1 MLKGTP
7 GPRELAKYY
16 SLAQV
21 GLEMVAPIALGVWLD
36 TRYDLMPWLT
46 VTGAVVGLVG
56 GVFHLLLLLKRF
68 EADGSSQPKQG
79 QQ

>member
-1 MLKGTP
+1 MPKGVP

-36 TRYDLMPWLT
+36 TRYELMPWLT

-56 GVFHLLLLLKRF
+56 GVSHLLLLLKRF
-68 EADGSSQPKQG
+68 EDDGSSQPKQG